1 MQVSIPSFSRGAIAL
16 IAAQQSHD
24 KASDK
29 FAEILSR
36 TFQMYLDACSVAG
49 VPRDEKSVKAIG
61 STIKNDER
69 IVKACVFDGTL
80 IPKTVTEYVQS
91 AMRAYFYNVPFSQGL
106 KNDASMVLPWSKAK
120 SGAKAGSV
128 TTTNNEQLVKTL
140 VKALEQC
147 RTIGND
153 ATAAGIVDLIIE
165 IKPDFV
171 ESTGE

>member
-1 MQVSIPSFSRGAIAL
+1 MQVSIPSFSRGAVAL

-24 KASDK
+24 KASGK

-49 VPRDEKSVKAIG
+49 VPRDAKSVKAIG
-61 STIKNDER
+61 STIRNDER

-80 IPKTVTEYVQS
+80 VAKTVTEYAQS
-91 AMRAYFYNVPFSQGL
+91 AMRAYFHNVPFSQGL
-106 KNDASMVLPWSKAK
+106 KNDPAMVIPGGKKVAK
-120 SGAKAGSV
+120 SGSV
-128 TTTNNEQLVKTL
+128 TTTNNEALVKTL